1 MPPFYIRMEPRRV
14 DVVGYEP
21 ICGCQVDCM
30 NEREIYDYNV
40 KTTLDRE
47 VERLHKWDERI
58 RQQRITSY
66 RCCCRTAGPVLLPT
80 TMVHLALDLFSFLP
94 TKIRIRAGAIEVC
107 CSTSDPHPDQ
117 WYTRRHLGRVPCGRI
132 VRGMSPVVVL
142 YEVLTGTG

>member
-30 NEREIYDYNV
+30 NEREIYEYNV

-66 RCCCRTAGPVLLPT
+66 SCCCRTAGPFLLP
-80 TMVHLALDLFSFLP
+80 
-94 TKIRIRAGAIEVC
+94 
-107 CSTSDPHPDQ
+107 TSDPHPDQ